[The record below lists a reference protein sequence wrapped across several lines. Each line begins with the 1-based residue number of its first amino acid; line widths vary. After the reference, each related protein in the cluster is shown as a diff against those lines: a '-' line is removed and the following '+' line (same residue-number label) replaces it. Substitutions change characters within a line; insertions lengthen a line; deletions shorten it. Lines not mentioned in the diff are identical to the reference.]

1 MLEVD
6 LRVARRMFDVAAAFS
21 VSDGERLA
29 LFGPSGSGK
38 TTILEA
44 IAGLVAVAQGRIL
57 LGGRE
62 LTVVAQAQRRVGRS
76 QSSQLPLW
84 AREVA
89 LLRQDPGLFPHL
101 SVWDNLT
108 YAVRHRD
115 DGEVDRLVEILQL
128 QGLLSASP
136 RRISGGQAQRVAL
149 GRALMS
155 RHRALLLDE
164 PYRGLDAPLRRELT
178 QLVRDQVG
186 AREVPA
192 VLVAHEL
199 TEAQAFADR
208 LGVLDH
214 GRLLQLGTPNA
225 VIRHPATPRVAE
237 LVGYRGL
244 VPVTAL
250 GRPVLAAVH
259 PERVQIG
266 AQPERG
272 PVVEGRVVARRPAG
286 TGWEVDVAI
295 EPGFPPPAAARPGGG
310 GADAVALR
318 GQISFRILDLPVG
331 HATNVVLTLLDPPLF
346 DRAWADD
353 APPPNTA

>member
-1 MLEVD
+1 MLDVD
-6 LRVARRMFDVAAAFS
+6 LRVARRMFDVAAAFR

-44 IAGLVAVAQGRIL
+44 IAGLVALAKGRIVL
-57 LGGRE
+57 AGRE
-62 LTVVAQAQRRVGRS
+62 LTVVGRNAGPGGRARS
-76 QSSQLPLW
+76 VELPLW

-101 SVWDNLT
+101 SVLENLT
-108 YAVRHRD
+108 YAVGRRD
-115 DGEVDRLVEILQL
+115 GGGVARLVEILQL

-136 RRISGGQAQRVAL
+136 RLISGGQAQRVAL

-178 QLVRDQVG
+178 QLVRDQVR
-186 AREVPA
+186 AHEVPA

-199 TEAQAFADR
+199 DEAQAFADR

-214 GRLLQLGTPNA
+214 GRLLQLGSPSE
-225 VIRHPATPRVAE
+225 VVRRPSTPRVAE

-244 VPVTAL
+244 VPVTAAD
-250 GRPVLAAVH
+250 GRPMLAAVH
-259 PERVQIG
+259 PERVRLG
-266 AQPERG
+266 ARPERG
-272 PVVEGRVVARRPAG
+272 PVVEGRVVACRPAG
-286 TGWEVDVAI
+286 TGWEVDVEI
-295 EPGFPPPAAARPGGG
+295 GPGLPRPEAAGPGG
-310 GADAVALR
+310 AHPVPARERL
-318 GQISFRILDLPVG
+318 SFRISDPPAG
-331 HATNVVLTLLDPPLF
+331 PGSDVVLTLLDPPLF
-346 DRAWADD
+346 DRDWADD
-353 APPPNTA
+353 TPPPNPA